1 MQSKGLI
8 SHIQTYC
15 TKDGPGIRTTA
26 FFIGCNLRCLWCA
39 NPEAMY
45 QGKKLFHHDNICTR
59 CGKCIKTFPQHVQIH
74 ENKLTINNREDLI
87 DKLVD
92 VCDYQAYE
100 RKGQYYT
107 ALELVK
113 ELKKDKV
120 FFDQSSGGV
129 TFSGG
134 DPFCQPGFLYETVR
148 ALKEENIHVAIETA
162 GLFDFEKCRDI
173 IESCDLFL
181 YDIKAFDDTIH
192 KKCTGVSNITIL
204 SNMKKINELKKT
216 IHARLVI
223 VPNHNDC
230 IEDIKKRI
238 DFVSSMECVEKIDI
252 LKYHNFGE
260 GKYQC
265 LGLEYPL
272 NNLKYEEEKLD
283 NIINE
288 AINYAHS
295 LDIKVTVGG

>member
-1 MQSKGLI
+1 METLGLL

-45 QGKKLFHHDNICTR
+45 QGEKLFHHENICTQ
-59 CGKCIKTFPQHVQIH
+59 CGKCVKAFPQHVQVN
-74 ENKLTINNREDLI
+74 ESKFTITNREDLI
-87 DKLVD
+87 DELVD

-100 RKGQYYT
+100 RKGRYYT
-107 ALELVK
+107 VSQLVK

-120 FFDQSSGGV
+120 FFDQSNGGV
-129 TFSGG
+129 TLSGG
-134 DPFCQPGFLYETVR
+134 DPFCQPSFLYETTK

-162 GLFDFEKCRDI
+162 GLFDFEKYKNI
-173 IESCDLFL
+173 IDNCDLFL
-181 YDIKAFDDTIH
+181 YDIKAFDDDIH
-192 KKCTGVSNITIL
+192 KKCTGVSNELIIL
-204 SNMKKINELKKT
+204 NLKKLNELKKS

-230 IEDIKKRI
+230 IIDIKKRI
-238 DFVSSMECVEKIDI
+238 KLISTLPSVEQIDI

-260 GKYQC
+260 GKYKC
-265 LGLEYPL
+265 LDLKYPL
-272 NNLKYEEEKLD
+272 SNLQYDETKLD
-283 NIINE
+283 ETIKE
-288 AINYAHS
+288 VVRYAKE
-295 LDIKVTVGG
+295 LGIKVTVGG